1 MTLSPDEIKAFQT
14 SILDHY
20 YEHNRSMPWRESFD
34 PYEIL
39 VSEFML
45 QQTQVSRVL
54 PKYLEWL
61 EKFPRLE
68 NLAQAPLAEVLIAW
82 SGLGYNRRAKFLWET
97 ARIIQFEKNGIFPH
111 SAAELEKLPGIG
123 HYTARAVLCFSKK
136 SPEVFIETNI
146 RSVYIFYFFK
156 EKSLVKDSELF
167 PLIEKTLY
175 KENPKIWY
183 YALMDYGATLKKK
196 IKNPSRK
203 SAHHTKQ
210 APFKGSFRE
219 VRGIILKELTQE
231 AAESLDLRQLQE
243 KHKIEYQLLYDAA
256 EKLCSE
262 GLVLK
267 EDDVYVLG

>member
-1 MTLSPDEIKAFQT
+1 MTLSLDEIKAFQT

-123 HYTARAVLCFSKK
+123 PYTARAILCFSKQ

>member
-1 MTLSPDEIKAFQT
+1 MTLSLDEIKAFQT

-61 EKFPRLE
+61 EKFPRLKPRPSPSCGSF
-68 NLAQAPLAEVLIAW
+68 NRLV
-82 SGLGYNRRAKFLWET
+82 GLSYNRRAKFLWET

-136 SPEVFIETNI
+136 SKFLLKQIYDLSIFFIFL
-146 RSVYIFYFFK
+146 R
-156 EKSLVKDSELF
+156 
-167 PLIEKTLY
+167 
-175 KENPKIWY
+175 
-183 YALMDYGATLKKK
+183 
-196 IKNPSRK
+196 KNP
-203 SAHHTKQ
+203 
-210 APFKGSFRE
+210 
-219 VRGIILKELTQE
+219 
-231 AAESLDLRQLQE
+231 
-243 KHKIEYQLLYDAA
+243 
-256 EKLCSE
+256 
-262 GLVLK
+262 
-267 EDDVYVLG
+267 